1 MGCGGGSAGIESSGS
16 CCDHCPMGTTLH
28 SASLGAC
35 HWAFRNRAI
44 RAKRRACSVR
54 LVAKAEIKYV
64 SSKQAKSLIEEENY
78 TVVDVRDETQY
89 ERAHIPGTGREI
101 PCS

>member
-1 MGCGGGSAGIESSGS
+1 M
-16 CCDHCPMGTTLH
+16 
-28 SASLGAC
+28 
-35 HWAFRNRAI
+35 
-44 RAKRRACSVR
+44 R